1 MLKATGSSLT
11 DSGNAQVHSHCRLVV
26 VGREPS
32 LTWRMTAGNGR
43 VLGASAGGIATR
55 EDLSASFR
63 ELADRCADLCVNYSH
78 PGSGVGWRW
87 IAAPPDRAPMAQCA
101 RSYERRATCVAG
113 FERFVIALCAVAVEL

>member
-1 MLKATGSSLT
+1 M
-11 DSGNAQVHSHCRLVV
+11 VV

-32 LTWRMTAGNGR
+32 LTWRLTAGNGR
-43 VLGASAGGIATR
+43 ILGASAGVVATS

-87 IAAPPDRAPMAQCA
+87 IAALPNGAPLARCA

-113 FERFVIALCAVAVEL
+113 FERFAIALCAVAVEL